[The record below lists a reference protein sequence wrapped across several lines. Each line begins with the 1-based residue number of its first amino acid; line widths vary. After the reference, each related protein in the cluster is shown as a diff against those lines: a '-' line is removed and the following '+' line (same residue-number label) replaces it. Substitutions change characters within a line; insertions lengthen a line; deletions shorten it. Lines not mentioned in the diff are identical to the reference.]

1 MICLRVISLTLL
13 ASVLAVKREDFKT
26 CEQSGFC
33 KRHRSI
39 KGNTGYKLLAE
50 TIRFDGSKLTASLEN
65 SENKLALRLFGL
77 KDSTIRIQ
85 IDETEAAIRKRFV
98 PEIAL
103 DGEPEQVHF
112 SNVEVRSDSVHVTT
126 GDEKLKVVIAF
137 SPFVVEIYN
146 DRSDLI
152 AQVNRDG
159 KLKVEEYRLKE
170 DGKEYPEDFWEE
182 TFKSFT
188 DSKPFGSSSVGVDV
202 SFVGFA
208 HAYGLPEHA
217 DSFALRT
224 TTGNTDPFRLYN
236 LDVFEYE
243 LNNPMALYV
252 SIPYIV
258 AHKKD
263 MTVGAMWLNAAE
275 TWVDTTSSV
284 SSKGFFRNMLNKVM
298 PGKEVPHFDA
308 HFMSETGLIDIFFFG
323 GPSPQDVQK
332 QLARVSGVTPIPP
345 LFSIAYHQSRW
356 NYNDQRDVA
365 QVNENFDTHDIPM
378 DVIWLDIEHTD
389 GKRYFT
395 WDPYNFANPKE
406 MIDAVAA
413 KGRKMVTIID
423 PHIKKDE
430 NYRVYKD
437 ANDLGLIVKKADGH
451 SNFEGH
457 CWPGLSVYLDFLKP
471 QTRAYWASQFA
482 YDRYQGSTSDLF
494 TWNDMNE
501 PSVFSGP
508 EVTMDKDCIH
518 EGDIEHREIHNIYG
532 LLHHA
537 SSFEGQLR
545 RSGGKDRPFVLS
557 RAGFIGTQRTAAIWT
572 GDNTADWGH
581 LAIAGPMLLSLSV
594 AGVPFVGADVGGYFG
609 NPDEQLL
616 TRWYQSAAFQPFFR
630 AHAHIDTKR
639 REPWLFSKETLS
651 AIRLAIRRRY
661 ALLPYWY
668 TLFREHSVNG
678 APPMRPIWYEFPTEE
693 KYFAEDKAWM
703 VGDALL
709 VRPVVD
715 KDSYSVS
722 VDLPAGD
729 DEKTRWYD
737 WESGV
742 ERPSGPTNI
751 DVGIDEVPVFQRGG
765 TIVPTWQRIRRAS
778 SLMLHDPIT
787 LFVALDDSGA
797 AKGSIYLDDGTTHNY
812 REGQYLFAEVEY
824 RSLSTNEAEIVGQ
837 PTADSGNFETE
848 TWIERIEVRGLNRTP
863 QKMSVIRISDPADP
877 LEFSYDRD
885 RNLLT
890 IRKPSVSINQSYKI
904 VITF

>member
-1 MICLRVISLTLL
+1 MDDVVPGNVVVAVMICLRVISLTLL

-77 KDSTIRIQ
+77 KVQIVHLFSFVENQSWSVFWKDSTIRIQ

-170 DGKEYPEDFWEE
+170 DGKEYAEDFWEE

-217 DSFALRT
+217 DSFALKT

-437 ANDLGLIVKKADGH
+437 ANDLGLIVKKADGQ

-508 EVTMDKDCIH
+508 EVTMDKDSIH
-518 EGDIEHREIHNIYG
+518 EEDIEHREIHNIYG

-557 RAGFIGTQRTAAIWT
+557 R
-572 GDNTADWGH
+572 
-581 LAIAGPMLLSLSV
+581 
-594 AGVPFVGADVGGYFG
+594 PFVVEIYNDRSDLIAQVNRDGKLKVEEYRLKEDGKEYPEDFWEETFKSFTDSKPFGSSSVGV
-609 NPDEQLL
+609 
-616 TRWYQSAAFQPFFR
+616 R
-630 AHAHIDTKR
+630 
-639 REPWLFSKETLS
+639 LFS
-651 AIRLAIRRRY
+651 
-661 ALLPYWY
+661 
-668 TLFREHSVNG
+668 
-678 APPMRPIWYEFPTEE
+678 
-693 KYFAEDKAWM
+693 
-703 VGDALL
+703 
-709 VRPVVD
+709 
-715 KDSYSVS
+715 
-722 VDLPAGD
+722 
-729 DEKTRWYD
+729 
-737 WESGV
+737 
-742 ERPSGPTNI
+742 
-751 DVGIDEVPVFQRGG
+751 
-765 TIVPTWQRIRRAS
+765 
-778 SLMLHDPIT
+778 
-787 LFVALDDSGA
+787 
-797 AKGSIYLDDGTTHNY
+797 
-812 REGQYLFAEVEY
+812 
-824 RSLSTNEAEIVGQ
+824 
-837 PTADSGNFETE
+837 
-848 TWIERIEVRGLNRTP
+848 
-863 QKMSVIRISDPADP
+863 
-877 LEFSYDRD
+877 
-885 RNLLT
+885 
-890 IRKPSVSINQSYKI
+890 
-904 VITF
+904 

>member
-1 MICLRVISLTLL
+1 MIYLRVISLTLL

-39 KGNTGYKLLAE
+39 K
-50 TIRFDGSKLTASLEN
+50 
-65 SENKLALRLFGL
+65 
-77 KDSTIRIQ
+77 
-85 IDETEAAIRKRFV
+85 
-98 PEIAL
+98 
-103 DGEPEQVHF
+103 
-112 SNVEVRSDSVHVTT
+112 
-126 GDEKLKVVIAF
+126 
-137 SPFVVEIYN
+137 
-146 DRSDLI
+146 
-152 AQVNRDG
+152 
-159 KLKVEEYRLKE
+159 
-170 DGKEYPEDFWEE
+170 
-182 TFKSFT
+182 
-188 DSKPFGSSSVGVDV
+188 
-202 SFVGFA
+202 
-208 HAYGLPEHA
+208 
-217 DSFALRT
+217 
-224 TTGNTDPFRLYN
+224 
-236 LDVFEYE
+236 
-243 LNNPMALYV
+243 
-252 SIPYIV
+252 
-258 AHKKD
+258 
-263 MTVGAMWLNAAE
+263 
-275 TWVDTTSSV
+275 
-284 SSKGFFRNMLNKVM
+284 VM
-298 PGKEVPHFDA
+298 PGKDVPHFDA

-437 ANDLGLIVKKADGH
+437 ANDLGLIVKKADGQT
-451 SNFEGH
+451 NFEGH

-508 EVTMDKDCIH
+508 EVTMDKDSIH
-518 EGDIEHREIHNIYG
+518 EEDIEHREIHNIYG

-693 KYFAEDKAWM
+693 KFFAEDKAWM

-742 ERPSGPTNI
+742 ERPSGPNYI
-751 DVGIDEVPVFQRGG
+751 DVRIDEVPVFQRGG

-812 REGQYLFAEVEY
+812 KEGQYLFAEVEY
-824 RSLSTNEAEIVGQ
+824 RSLSSSEAEIVGQ
-837 PTADSGNFETE
+837 PTADSGNYETE

-863 QKMSVIRISDPADP
+863 QKMSISWCSIPFRFQVIRISDPADP

-890 IRKPSVSINQSYKI
+890 IRKPSVSISQSYKI